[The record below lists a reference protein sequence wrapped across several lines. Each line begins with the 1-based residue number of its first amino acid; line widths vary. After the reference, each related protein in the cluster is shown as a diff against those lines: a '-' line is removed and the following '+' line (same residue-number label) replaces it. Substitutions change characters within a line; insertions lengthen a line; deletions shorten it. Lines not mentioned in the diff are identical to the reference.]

1 MRWMIQGAT
10 IMTQDDDD
18 RWLENG
24 DIAVDG
30 DRILAIG
37 HNVPPESLG
46 VEKVI
51 DGRNKLVMPGLINA
65 HHHSHD
71 RFDKGRLDNLPLEV
85 WQVIY
90 NPPLGRRDWTPKECY
105 LRTALNCMEMLK
117 IGTTTV
123 IDDVIHGVPPLKQNI
138 DAVFQAYQDMGM
150 RAFVSIY
157 YSDRPFARTIPY
169 LEDLLPERL
178 KADLAQMPTV
188 APDEMIE
195 IWRRYGE
202 NWRDRVRF
210 IISPSAPQ
218 RCTDEFLKKTW
229 KLANDLDVPVTVHV
243 LETKSQVVTGRFFYG
258 KSIVEHMDSLGIL
271 TPKTTLAHM
280 VWVTDHDLD
289 LVARAGASIA
299 HNPMTNL
306 KCGSGI
312 APVRKMLD
320 AGINVGLG
328 TDNNCANDTSNLLE
342 TMRVAAL
349 LHKVTDFDYDRWI
362 GSREV
367 IKMATRGGARCACL
381 DGEIGTLSV
390 GKKADLILLDLN
402 RFPFFPRN
410 DLRHQL
416 IFCEHGESVDAVVID
431 GKFIVEGGKVKT
443 VNEEKILSDVMER
456 AKEILNKIT
465 QAAKR
470 GGELAPYVRE
480 AYYKCVRQDV
490 GFSAYSKS

>member
-1 MRWMIQGAT
+1 MRWMIEGAT

-24 DIAVDG
+24 DIAVG
-30 DRILAIG
+30 EDRILAIG
-37 HNVPPESLG
+37 HNLPPESLG

-90 NPPLGRRDWTPKECY
+90 NPPLGRRDWTPAECY

-123 IDDVIHGVPPLKQNI
+123 VDDVIHGVPPLKENI
-138 DAVFQAYQDMGM
+138 DAVFQAYHDMGM

-195 IWRRYGE
+195 IWRHYGKS
-202 NWRDRVRF
+202 WRDRVRF

-229 KLANDLDVPVTVHV
+229 KLSNDLDVPVTVHV

-258 KSIVEHMDSLGIL
+258 KSVVEHMDSLGIL

-312 APVRKMLD
+312 APVRKMLE

-349 LHKVTDFDYDRWI
+349 LHKVTDFDYNRWI
-362 GSREV
+362 GAKEV

-381 DGEIGTLSV
+381 DSDIGTLSV

-402 RFPFFPRN
+402 RFSFFPRN
-410 DLRHQL
+410 DLLRQL
-416 IFCEHGESVDAVVID
+416 IFCEHGESVDTVVID

-443 VNEEKILSDVMER
+443 VNEEKILSDLMER
-456 AKEILNKIT
+456 AKEIQDKIT

-490 GFSAYSKS
+490 GFSAYSRS

>member
-10 IMTQDDDD
+10 IMTQDDDE
-18 RWLENG
+18 RWIENG

-37 HNVPPESLG
+37 HHLPKESLG
-46 VEKVI
+46 VERVI
-51 DGRNKLVMPGLINA
+51 DARNKLVMPGLVNA

-90 NPPLGRRDWTPKECY
+90 NPPLGRRDWTPAECY
-105 LRTALNCMEMLK
+105 LRTVLNGMEMLK
-117 IGTTTV
+117 TGITTV
-123 IDDVIHGVPPLKQNI
+123 IDDVIHGVPPLKENI
-138 DAVFQAYQDMGM
+138 DAVFQAYQDIGM
-150 RAFVSIY
+150 RAYVSIY

-169 LEDLLPERL
+169 VEGLLPERL
-178 KADLAQMPTV
+178 KADLAHMPGV
-188 APDEMIE
+188 GPDQMIE
-195 IWRRYGE
+195 IWRPYAE
-202 NWRDRVRF
+202 NWRGRVRF
-210 IISPSAPQ
+210 IFSPSAPQ

-229 KLANDLDVPVTVHV
+229 KFSKDFDMPVTVHV
-243 LETKSQVVTGRFFYG
+243 LETKSQVVTGRLFYG

-289 LVARAGASIA
+289 LVARARASIA

-312 APVRKMLD
+312 APLRKMLD

-328 TDNNCANDTSNLLE
+328 TDNNCANDTSNLFE
-342 TMRVAAL
+342 TMRMAAL
-349 LHKVTDFDYDRWI
+349 LHKVTDFDYDRWV
-362 GSREV
+362 GAREV
-367 IKMATRGGARCACL
+367 IKMATQGGARCACMN
-381 DGEIGTLSV
+381 GEIGTLSV
-390 GKKADLILLDLN
+390 GKKADFIFLDLN

-410 DLRHQL
+410 DLLHQL
-416 IFCEHGESVDAVVID
+416 IFCEHGESVDTVVID
-431 GKFIVEGGKVKT
+431 GKFVIESGTVKT
-443 VNEEKILSDVMER
+443 VNEQKIWNDVMEH
-456 AKEILNKIT
+456 AEEIQDKI
-465 QAAKR
+465 AEASKR

-480 AYYKCVRQDV
+480 AYYKCIRQDV
-490 GFSAYSKS
+490 GVNTYSKS